1 MKEASVEWLF
11 NKLWKTP
18 KDKFEWQAILKEA
31 KDKHEVEI
39 IRGTTRG
46 FLAASDE
53 LPLNDALAY
62 AQQYYNLN
70 YKNERDKIISE

>member
-11 NKLWKTP
+11 NKLWETP

-46 FLAASDE
+46 FLAASNE
-53 LPLNDALAY
+53 LPLDDALAY
-62 AQQYYNLN
+62 AQQYYNSN
-70 YKNERDKIISE
+70 YKE